1 MKNMKKILALALV
14 VMSVLAI
21 SIPALAYTE
30 TPVSGTRYITASN
43 GLPVNVRK
51 GPGTNYALANVGSF
65 PVGTQVTLQ
74 SKATGTDGA
83 TWYKVVN
90 SSNAGG
96 WVKGTYLTT
105 DHPSEADWVARY
117 TTFVFVVSNTWREGC
132 ANLQTDLNTYFRNRF
147 ANTEITYPGYPLTTD
162 GIFGNNSSNATRE
175 FQRLEGLAQDG
186 KAGNATKEALYR
198 LTH

>member
-117 TTFVFVVSNTWREGC
+117 KAFEIDKGRLSFRVTVPYSEERRHHASC
-132 ANLQTDLNTYFRNRF
+132 RAKLQ
-147 ANTEITYPGYPLTTD
+147 
-162 GIFGNNSSNATRE
+162 GNKPHNFE
-175 FQRLEGLAQDG
+175 
-186 KAGNATKEALYR
+186 
-198 LTH
+198 